1 MLHLKTIDNTERNFS
16 SLCKANN
23 LRKEEFY
30 DYQQDEISLAYRD
43 LLGIANVPLKELV
56 SQNKNLLVFPHSI
69 DKSYGRIDELSIFEM
84 YGSADNLEKLKIRTG
99 NLMGFIGVGNTQV
112 QITSR
117 FADGENDN
125 FLHYMLSKVF
135 SINLLELDFNAS
147 SDRFFNILIFL
158 FPYFL
163 KKAIAQGIFKT
174 YRTFDRND
182 SNVKGVVDIPHHMR
196 RNIPFAGKISYR
208 ERRQSFDNPLTE
220 LVRHTIEFIKANPL
234 GTSILFSDLQMRSAV
249 NQIVEVTESYNFH
262 ERNKIIFQNAK
273 IVRHPYFCDWIP
285 LQKICLAILL
295 HKNNSYHQDKSKVHG
310 LLFDGAWLWEEYLAT
325 ILTPIGFSHP
335 RNKEHSGGIR
345 MFDNENDELEIDK
358 NFRRIYPD
366 FYKKGEMILDA
377 KYKKLHNGVCRE
389 DLYQVVSYMHTTKTL
404 KGGFIFPVES
414 GTGFNDL
421 NFKLAGYGGTL
432 SVIGIKIPQGKIQIE
447 DFRAQMESEEEK
459 LRNRFL

>member
-1 MLHLKTIDNTERNFS
+1 MLHLKTTDNTERNLS
-16 SLCKANN
+16 SLCKVNN
-23 LRKEEFY
+23 LRKEEFSGS
-30 DYQQDEISLAYRD
+30 QQDEISLAHRN
-43 LLGIANVPLKELV
+43 LLKIANVPLKELV
-56 SQNKNLLVFPHSI
+56 SQNKNLLVFPQSI

-84 YGSADNLEKLKIRTG
+84 YGSADNLEELKIRTG
-99 NLMGFIGVGNTQV
+99 NLMGFIGVGDTQV
-112 QITSR
+112 QIASR

-135 SINLLELDFNAS
+135 SINLLKLNFNAS

-182 SNVKGVVDIPHHMR
+182 SNVKGVVDVPRHIKS
-196 RNIPFAGKISYR
+196 NIPFAGKISYR
-208 ERRQSFDNPLTE
+208 ERKQSFDNPLTE
-220 LVRHTIEFIKANPL
+220 LVRHTVEFIKANPL

-273 IVRHPYFCDWIP
+273 PVRHPYFCEWEP
-285 LQKICLAILL
+285 LQKICLAILS
-295 HKNNSYHQDKSKVHG
+295 HKNNSYHQDKSKVYG
-310 LLFDGAWLWEEYLAT
+310 ILFDGAWLWEEYLAT
-325 ILTPIGFSHP
+325 ILTPLGFSHP
-335 RNKEHSGGIR
+335 RNKEGVGGIR
-345 MFDNENDELEIDK
+345 MFENENDELEIDK

-404 KGGFIFPVES
+404 KGGFIFPVEN
-414 GTGFNDL
+414 GTDFNDQ
-421 NFKLAGYGGTL
+421 NYKLAGYGRTL
-432 SVIGIKIPQGKIQIE
+432 SVTGMKIPQGKMQIE

-459 LRNRFL
+459 LRNRVL